1 MTSRFDRV
9 RPRTPRAA
17 GPAVTAADTPPDSE
31 GKRALFSSGAE
42 HSTPAGGSVSVEC
55 SSCGQTTV
63 LSPAQ
68 AVRAAF
74 PSLHLGVAV
83 GRRGAAHGVRLTRR
97 PYPSWMRCPACG
109 RRTWVRLTLQ
119 V

>member
-1 MTSRFDRV
+1 VTSRFDRV
-9 RPRTPRAA
+9 RPRPPRASTAPQSIIDTPRDA
-17 GPAVTAADTPPDSE
+17 E

-42 HSTPAGGSVSVEC
+42 GAAPAGGSVSVEC
-55 SSCGQTTV
+55 SSCGETTV

-68 AVRAAF
+68 AVRAAL
-74 PSLHLGVAV
+74 PSLHLGFAV
-83 GRRGAAHGVRLTRR
+83 GRRGASTTLGLTRR

-109 RRTWVRLTLQ
+109 RRTWVRVTLQ